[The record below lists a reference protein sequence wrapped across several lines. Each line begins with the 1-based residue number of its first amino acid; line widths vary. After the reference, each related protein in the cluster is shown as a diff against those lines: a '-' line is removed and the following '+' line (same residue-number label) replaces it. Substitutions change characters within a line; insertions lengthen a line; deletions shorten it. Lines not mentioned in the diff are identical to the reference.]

1 MNKLNGQ
8 QKNGIFRKFL
18 LSSRELQD
26 VKKLSICAMLLAL
39 RVVVGYFSNIL
50 LGAFPDIKI
59 GFNFL
64 PIAIA
69 AMLFGPV
76 AGGLVG
82 GLGDILSFFLM
93 PMGSYFPGWTINGIL
108 VGILYGLF
116 LYKSKKNLT
125 IRLIICEII
134 TNFGVEVL
142 LGSLWMLIQ
151 FEKAFLLMAGV
162 RAVKCLIAI
171 PVETVLIYF
180 FVKILKRIKI

>member
-1 MNKLNGQ
+1 MSKLKGQ
-8 QKNGIFRKFL
+8 EQVGFFGKFV

-39 RVVVGYFSNIL
+39 RVVVGYFSNAL
-50 LGAFPDIKI
+50 LAAYPDIKI

-69 AMLFGPV
+69 AMLLGPV

-82 GLGDILSFFLM
+82 GLGDILSFLIM

-108 VGILYGLF
+108 VGILYGVF
-116 LYKSKKNLT
+116 LYKTETKLLPK
-125 IRLIICEII
+125 LIICEII
-134 TNFGVEVL
+134 TNIGIEVL

-151 FEKAFLLMAGV
+151 FEKAFFLMAGI
-162 RAVKCLIAI
+162 RAVKCIIAI
-171 PVETVLIYF
+171 PAETILVLF
-180 FVKILKRIKI
+180 FIKLLKRIKI